1 MEIQDHMLVPKH
13 EIMTAEEISDVFSD
27 VEYDIKDLP
36 KIISTDPVVKSIGA
50 EPGDVLRITRESQT
64 AGEFITYRIVEK
76 I

>member
-13 EIMTAEEISDVFSD
+13 EIMTTEELSDVFSD
-27 VEYDIKDLP
+27 VEYSIKDLP
-36 KIISTDPVVKSIGA
+36 KIKSTDPVVIAIKA

-64 AGEFITYRIVEK
+64 AGVFVTYRIVEE